1 MLAIC
6 VLKLYTII
14 VFLCSEIVADQTQ
27 MIEMAHYN
35 MKKRDIIIIATVLC
49 LALISLPLVRYITAQ
64 RSQNQQRTV
73 IYVDDKV
80 YKTVPLGKD
89 EIIKVQQENG
99 GFNEI
104 HITVEGEVFMASA
117 NCKNQD
123 CVKQGAMNCENMET
137 RAMRNWIIC
146 LPNRI
151 SIELQVD
158 TAK

>member
-1 MLAIC
+1 MRMLAIC

-35 MKKRDIIIIATVLC
+35 MKKRDIIIIAAVLC

-80 YKTVPLGKD
+80 YKT
-89 EIIKVQQENG
+89 
-99 GFNEI
+99 
-104 HITVEGEVFMASA
+104 
-117 NCKNQD
+117 
-123 CVKQGAMNCENMET
+123 
-137 RAMRNWIIC
+137 
-146 LPNRI
+146 
-151 SIELQVD
+151 
-158 TAK
+158 